1 MWPAKQEWGLWQA
14 SEPAPNGDYLT
25 DRLVLAAPRP
35 QVAPIFSRHEWTEGM
50 VEMGESRTPRPEPF
64 GRDHYERVRSFSSTV
79 GARIGTLTV
88 GPVTCL

>member
-1 MWPAKQEWGLWQA
+1 MPDMILVGAATASDKWQEL
-14 SEPAPNGDYLT
+14 
-25 DRLVLAAPRP
+25 
-35 QVAPIFSRHEWTEGM
+35 